1 MELRN
6 RWIHFR
12 IRDVFIPDPEALL
25 VALYGNDVLQGRVME
40 LSDSG
45 DKREAFAVVQVEG
58 FTEPVI
64 VPVKQIQ
71 GIL

>member
-1 MELRN
+1 VELRN

-12 IRDVFIPDPEALL
+12 IRDVYVPNPEVLL
-25 VALYGNDVLQGRVME
+25 VALYGNDVLQGRVVEM
-40 LSDSG
+40 SDSG
-45 DKREAFAVVQVEG
+45 DEREAFAVVRVEG
-58 FTEPVI
+58 LAEPVI